1 LHSECKGL
9 AAVLW
14 ESIKIQDGKGPFNK
28 HQHSLKPAHRDGS
41 LAAMLGGQRLPERR
55 TNPSNVGDAR
65 REHDRFRTARGRRSY
80 RHGEFLL
87 SSTVNFNTDSEEKDH
102 GNTRQKVSRE
112 VRRKE
117 QG

>member
-1 LHSECKGL
+1 MRSDCARDERM
-9 AAVLW
+9 
-14 ESIKIQDGKGPFNK
+14 
-28 HQHSLKPAHRDGS
+28 HREPVMRIVIATRSGASRD
-41 LAAMLGGQRLPERR
+41 Q
-55 TNPSNVGDAR
+55 
-65 REHDRFRTARGRRSY
+65 RSY
-80 RHGEFLL
+80 RRGQFLL